1 MPLTPSRCAR
11 CWLAVLLALAWPAMA
26 GVYRWR
32 DADGRMHYGDQPPA
46 GVQAEPLPLDPS
58 PPARGG
64 IADAER
70 RLLEDAERR
79 AARTARERNETHRRE
94 ARAEAVRERR
104 CTELDERRRRL
115 EAEFAERRARGYTM
129 AQERSYRSRL
139 DALEREIK
147 SGCR

>member
-1 MPLTPSRCAR
+1 MLLTPSRCAR

-32 DADGRMHYGDQPPA
+32 DSDGRMHYGDQPPA
-46 GVQAEPLPLDPS
+46 GVQAEALPVDPA
-58 PPARGG
+58 PPPRSA
-64 IADAER
+64 ADAER

-79 AARTARERNETHRRE
+79 AADTARGRSEARRRE
-94 ARAEAVRERR
+94 ARAEAERERR
-104 CTELDERRRRL
+104 CSRLDERRRQL
-115 EAEFAERRARGYTM
+115 ETGFAERRARGYTM

-139 DALEREIK
+139 DALERELK